1 MVSVGH
7 LIFDCRMYCGLSRR
21 MQGSS
26 KLVRVS
32 KSNVSVAVFF
42 QVESHVRDHCV
53 MTMVPCPY
61 EGVGCTFH
69 VSSIMIERF
78 GNYFVFER
86 TNLTCTVR
94 KG

>member
-1 MVSVGH
+1 M
-7 LIFDCRMYCGLSRR
+7 
-21 MQGSS
+21 
-26 KLVRVS
+26 
-32 KSNVSVAVFF
+32 
-42 QVESHVRDHCV
+42 RDHCV
-53 MTMVPCPY
+53 MTMVHCPY

-86 TNLTCTVR
+86 TDLTCTVR